1 MCWLLHIFFG
11 FFGYLI
17 LISTFLDRPKL
28 AYVWRFHQFGFSVWS
43 FQEHPSISLSSDHW
57 NQFTQVSNLGT
68 SVSLG
73 TLWGFIQR
81 DVPRMCFLSISI
93 IQLATSFHC
102 CLRHLENL
110 AKFAGWKSSKKQ
122 WRHGRIGAKFCT
134 LFGLRYAD
142 ADNVLNPA
150 FWLKASHWSRAF
162 CISCE
167 WNICFCRGFSH
178 FNHLTFLKESMKING
193 IQPNS
198 TDPANL
204 RPAAV
209 VVSHEAFPKL
219 TTYDL
224 WLGRCM
230 KARKSGLSWWYI

>member
-1 MCWLLHIFFG
+1 MCWLLHIFFI
-11 FFGYLI
+11 FWLFDIDINLFGQAKASLR
-17 LISTFLDRPKL
+17 LKVS
-28 AYVWRFHQFGFSVWS
+28 SVWVLGLKL
-43 FQEHPSISLSSDHW
+43 P
-57 NQFTQVSNLGT
+57 GT
-68 SVSLG
+68 SKHIIVQWPLESIHSGFQPRDIRVHLGHCEDSSPTGCPPDVFFIHFDHPACNKLSL
-73 TLWGFIQR
+73 LPKAPW
-81 DVPRMCFLSISI
+81 
-93 IQLATSFHC
+93 
-102 CLRHLENL
+102 
-110 AKFAGWKSSKKQ
+110 KFGKVAGWKSSKKQ

-219 TTYDL
+219 TT
-224 WLGRCM
+224 
-230 KARKSGLSWWYI
+230 